1 VTNSPSN
8 AFSSGL
14 ATVFLDRD
22 GVLNQKMPE
31 GSYVTRWE
39 EFHPL
44 PGVAQA
50 IGKLNRAGVRVIV
63 VSNQRGVSLG
73 LYSVADVEAIHASF
87 QQLLQQSGAH
97 VDAFYF
103 CPHAK
108 RSCACRKPLSG
119 LFDQAKAQFPAI
131 TAETSVMVG
140 DSLSDIEF
148 GSRLGMKTVFIDGD
162 PTHQKPGVDAARE
175 LSDLR
180 CSSLSEAVQSLLVGF
195 SQ

>member
-8 AFSSGL
+8 AFSSRL

-44 PGVAQA
+44 PGVEQA
-50 IGKLNRAGVRVIV
+50 IGQLNRAGVRVIV

-73 LYSVADVEAIHASF
+73 LYSVADINAIHTGF
-87 QQLLQQSGAH
+87 QQLLQETGAH

-108 RSCACRKPLSG
+108 RSCTCRKPLAG
-119 LFDQAKAQFPAI
+119 LFDQARAEFPDI
-131 TAETSVMVG
+131 TAETSAMVG

-148 GSRLGMKTVFIDGD
+148 GSRLGMKTIFIDGD
-162 PTHQKPGVDAARE
+162 PTHQKPGVDTARE
-175 LSDLR
+175 LADVR
-180 CSSLSEAVQSLLVGF
+180 CSSLSEAVQSLLAGF